1 MQHGVDFFRM
11 RATAGLGDESA
22 FGAGLAGVL
31 LSDWQDLPRFDAEGV
46 KLSLGQLGL
55 RLQNLDPTAKTYFE
69 RHRDDAKVAGIGDMS
84 VEQAVRAIEAAVQQA
99 FDECRVADELI
110 DLGVPYP
117 PDEFGFSSLQEHFSQ
132 QRRPYR

>member
-1 MQHGVDFFRM
+1 L
-11 RATAGLGDESA
+11 ALAGLGAACRELLADHDELVFLKA
-22 FGAGLAGVL
+22 RGAT
-31 LSDWQDLPRFDAEGV
+31 
-46 KLSLGQLGL
+46 GQLGL
-55 RLQNLDPTAKTYFE
+55 RVQGFDDDRNRRYLE
-69 RHRDDAKVAGIGDMS
+69 HHRDDAKVAGIGDMS